1 MSPQERRSGG
11 AGPSG
16 GRSSAP
22 RGSGGSGASR
32 GGSAGGY
39 RGGSGGSGSSGTRGG
54 SSSGGYRGAGGGEGY
69 RGSTGG
75 GEGYRSSGDSYR
87 GSSPGGTRSTG
98 GGEGARGGSTGGASR
113 GATGSSSRSSAPR
126 SGAPK
131 SGGGYPRSGAPK
143 AGGGYPRSGGAG
155 RPRSDGASSR
165 PKKPSRTPE
174 VTIDVHDPDGVR
186 LQKVLAAAGLGSRRA
201 CEDLISAGRVT
212 VDGNRVDELGVR
224 VDPLTAVIH
233 VDGMRV
239 QLDSSIVTIA
249 LNKPKGVVS
258 TMHDPE
264 GRPSIGQFVSDRE
277 ERLFHVGR
285 LDAET
290 EGLILL
296 TNDGD
301 LANRL
306 SHPSHG
312 VTKVYLV
319 QLEGRVTPSLGT
331 RLIKGVE
338 LEDGVAKVDK
348 FQIVQTTP
356 QASLVEIELH
366 EGRNR
371 IVRRIFDEVGY
382 PVTQLVRTQI
392 GPIRLGDLKPGRTRV
407 LSKTEVGSLMT
418 RVGM

>member
-1 MSPQERRSGG
+1 M
-11 AGPSG
+11 
-16 GRSSAP
+16 
-22 RGSGGSGASR
+22 
-32 GGSAGGY
+32 
-39 RGGSGGSGSSGTRGG
+39 
-54 SSSGGYRGAGGGEGY
+54 
-69 RGSTGG
+69 
-75 GEGYRSSGDSYR
+75 
-87 GSSPGGTRSTG
+87 
-98 GGEGARGGSTGGASR
+98 
-113 GATGSSSRSSAPR
+113 
-126 SGAPK
+126 
-131 SGGGYPRSGAPK
+131 
-143 AGGGYPRSGGAG
+143 
-155 RPRSDGASSR
+155 
-165 PKKPSRTPE
+165 
-174 VTIDVHDPDGVR
+174 TIDVHDPEGVR

-212 VDGNRVDELGVR
+212 VDGNKVLELGVR

-239 QLDSSIVTIA
+239 QLDTSIVTIA

-264 GRPSIGQFVSDRE
+264 GRPSIGQFVADRE

-319 QLEGRVTPSLGT
+319 QLDGRVTPSLGT

-338 LEDGVAKVDK
+338 LEDGLAKIDK